1 MADLAKIS
9 FQAHIKFSNAS
20 DNTAKYILCWRCS
33 FARHKSKL
41 SSDESV
47 MTVKAVVFDLDGTIV
62 NFNLDYKS
70 ARAEVIEFLNNH
82 GFPQSIFS
90 INESVFEM
98 LKKAEI
104 YMQNHHISNKDY
116 SNLKKDVLAILER
129 YEMQGAK
136 STQLVPGALETLQA
150 LKKMKLKLGL
160 FTVNNRRSAEHVLST
175 FKLKPFFQAVVT
187 RDSVSMVKPDPVHLG
202 RVLKSLKVKPEETI
216 VVGDSAWD
224 MKAAK
229 ELSVFA
235 VGASTG
241 FATPEEL
248 TRAGANC
255 LISSPIDLI
264 ALLEEFNEKMEQ
276 R

>member
-1 MADLAKIS
+1 
-9 FQAHIKFSNAS
+9 
-20 DNTAKYILCWRCS
+20 
-33 FARHKSKL
+33 
-41 SSDESV
+41 

-62 NFNLDYKS
+62 GFKLDYKS
-70 ARAEVIEFLNNH
+70 ARAEVIQFLSNH

-90 INESVFEM
+90 LNESVFEM
-98 LKKAEI
+98 LKKLEVYI
-104 YMQNHHISNKDY
+104 KNHHMSNKDY
-116 SNLKKDVLAILER
+116 SKLKKAVLAILEK

-160 FTVNNRRSAEHVLST
+160 FTVNNRKSTEHVLST
-175 FKLKPFFQAVVT
+175 FRLKTFFKTVVT
-187 RDSVSMVKPDPVHLG
+187 RDSVATVKPSPIHLETA
-202 RVLKSLKVKPEETI
+202 LKSLKAKPEETI

-224 MKAAK
+224 MKTAK
-229 ELSVFA
+229 ELNVFA

-264 ALLEEFNEKMEQ
+264 ELVERLNERTEL